1 MKNQDVQLNVFGE
14 KIIECSCSPMTGF
27 FRSGCCETSADDL
40 GSHTI
45 CTLMTEDF
53 LLYSKKHGNDL
64 MTPMTSFG
72 FPGLV
77 GGDRWCLC
85 APRWQE
91 AYEDN
96 VAPKVFLA
104 ATHIGALHHVE
115 LDVLK
120 KYAIDLS

>member
-1 MKNQDVQLNVFGE
+1 
-14 KIIECSCSPMTGF
+14 MTGF
-27 FRSGCCETSADDL
+27 FRSGSCETSVDDF

-64 MTPMTSFG
+64 LTPMSSFG

-77 GGDRWCLC
+77 DGDRWCLC

-96 VAPKVFLA
+96 VAPKVFLG
-104 ATHIGALHHVE
+104 ATHIGALQYVE
-115 LDVLK
+115 LDILK